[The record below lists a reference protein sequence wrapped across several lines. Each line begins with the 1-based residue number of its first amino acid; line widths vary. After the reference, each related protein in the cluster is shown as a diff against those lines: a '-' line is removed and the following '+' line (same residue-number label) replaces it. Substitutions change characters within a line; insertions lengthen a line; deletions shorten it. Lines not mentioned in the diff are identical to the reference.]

1 MKTDFPEVFALSVE
15 QKLELMGE
23 LWDSI
28 TVSPEDI
35 PIPDWHIEELDRRKR
50 EYEQNPTIGISWETA
65 KQQIL
70 SEHEQQTHSS
80 AAG

>member
-1 MKTDFPEVFALSVE
+1 MKTEFPEVFALSVE
-15 QKLELMGE
+15 KKLELLGE

-28 TVSPEDI
+28 TPTAAEVPVPE
-35 PIPDWHIEELDRRKR
+35 WHIEELDRRKR
-50 EYEQNPTIGISWETA
+50 EYELNPSIGISWEEA

-70 SEHEQQTHSS
+70 SEHEQQTHHS

>member
-1 MKTDFPEVFALSVE
+1 MKTEFPDVFALNVE

-28 TVSPEDI
+28 TVSPENI
-35 PIPDWHIEELDRRKR
+35 PVPDWHIEELDRRKR
-50 EYEQNPTIGISWETA
+50 EYEQNPTIGMSWEEA

-70 SEHEQQTHSS
+70 SDYEQQTHPS